1 MISRDAHLKE
11 VFPHPPMM
19 AYKRQRN
26 LKDIL
31 IQAKVPETQRNP
43 KRTLKG
49 MNKCHK
55 VYCNI
60 CPFVKERKSFKMNT
74 KQIWNINKHVNCN
87 SQNVVYMIE
96 CDKEGC
102 TEKYIGETKRSL
114 RSRFA
119 DHRGYVKGKQTEKA
133 TGMHFNL
140 PGHSVTNMKVSII
153 EQVKYNSDLYRKERE
168 DFYIRRFNTYNE
180 GLNRKV

>member
-1 MISRDAHLKE
+1 MWTA
-11 VFPHPPMM
+11 
-19 AYKRQRN
+19 
-26 LKDIL
+26 
-31 IQAKVPETQRNP
+31 
-43 KRTLKG
+43 TLKTLYIWLI
-49 MNKCHK
+49 
-55 VYCNI
+55 VI
-60 CPFVKERKSFKMNT
+60 RKDVLKNT
-74 KQIWNINKHVNCN
+74 
-87 SQNVVYMIE
+87 S
-96 CDKEGC
+96 
-102 TEKYIGETKRSL
+102 IGETKRSL

-180 GLNRKV
+180 GFNRKL